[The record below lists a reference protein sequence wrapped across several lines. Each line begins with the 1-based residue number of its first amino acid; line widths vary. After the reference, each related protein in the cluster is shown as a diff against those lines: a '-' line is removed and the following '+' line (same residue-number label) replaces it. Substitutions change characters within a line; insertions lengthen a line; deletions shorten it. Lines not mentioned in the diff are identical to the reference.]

1 MKKIA
6 VIGYGALGKILTRAI
21 VEKLDTSYELKGIYD
36 SALSEE
42 TVHIDGK
49 AIPLYPSFDAL
60 LQDDTEIVVEIAGV
74 GAVKEYIPPLLEG
87 GKDVVIT
94 SVGALAD
101 EELYEHI
108 RKTAG
113 SMGRKAHITSGAI
126 GGFDIMRTLYIM
138 GDATSE
144 IQSTKAPK
152 SLNGAP
158 YLKGELLPENEKC
171 TAFEGNAREAIA
183 GFPKNT
189 NVSVATGI
197 VTNGAEH
204 TVVRLIS
211 DPESRGNTHRV
222 TVENE
227 KAKAVVEI
235 TSKPDPRNPKSSITA
250 AWSVVALLENLAS
263 PVQFF

>member
-6 VIGYGALGKILTRAI
+6 VIGYGALGKILTSAL

-49 AIPLYPSFDAL
+49 AILLYPSFDAL

-74 GAVKEYIPPLLEG
+74 GAVKEYIPPLLEA

-101 EELYEHI
+101 EALYEHI
-108 RKTAG
+108 KKTAE
-113 SMGRKAHITSGAI
+113 SAGRKVHITSGAI
-126 GGFDIMRTLYIM
+126 GGFDIMRTLYLM
-138 GDATSE
+138 GGATSE

-171 TAFEGNAREAIA
+171 TAFEGNAREAIV

-204 TVVRLIS
+204 TGVRLVS
-211 DPESRGNTHRV
+211 DPESLGNTHRV
-222 TVENE
+222 TVENDR
-227 KAKAVVEI
+227 AKAVVKI
-235 TSKPDPRNPKSSITA
+235 TSKPDPNNPKSSITA

-263 PVQFF
+263 PIQFF